1 MPFNVCFV
9 PNADIIMYQST
20 RRQPVSQL
28 VGDGSELSKVVA
40 PYQRHRGFL
49 SVPTLSYS
57 CFKQLSL
64 LKLEQDWLF
73 YY

>member
-1 MPFNVCFV
+1 
-9 PNADIIMYQST
+9 T
-20 RRQPVSQL
+20 RRQPVSLSACQPVSLSACQPVSQL

-40 PYQRHRGFL
+40 PYQRHREFL